1 MIVVDK
7 TVRGTQFINLN
18 RGDCFIYEGD
28 YFMKCDRD
36 DLALNL
42 ELGLLCEFDPLEE
55 VEPFKATLTAE

>member
-7 TVRGTQFINLN
+7 TVRGTQFINLD